1 MAQDI
6 ENCLLEKLNNDL
18 ESSKVPLAKKFKD
31 LIKLLKEKLESCSSS
46 DIPALRGQLYF
57 LNDIF
62 SECRALSEQNSGQ
75 SGSSAAAA
83 SEFPRSGVSLAPQ
96 VYSFDDEITSLEKS
110 LVPRGRID
118 CSFKATGIVGNG
130 GAGKSRICRLFL
142 TQPKVKRY
150 FIPRIWVDMSKR
162 SNEDNDPKIGIVKR
176 MLDSL
181 GVEEKILRTIFD
193 EHGLGGLICSSC

>member
-1 MAQDI
+1 MNAGHYQVKI
-6 ENCLLEKLNNDL
+6 LCFLLLSRR
-18 ESSKVPLAKKFKD
+18 SSRLCQRSTPRS
-31 LIKLLKEKLESCSSS
+31 KLL
-46 DIPALRGQLYF
+46 
-57 LNDIF
+57 
-62 SECRALSEQNSGQ
+62 EQNSGQ

>member
-62 SECRALSEQNSGQ
+62 SECRALS
-75 SGSSAAAA
+75 
-83 SEFPRSGVSLAPQ
+83 
-96 VYSFDDEITSLEKS
+96 
-110 LVPRGRID
+110 
-118 CSFKATGIVGNG
+118 
-130 GAGKSRICRLFL
+130 GKNTLLS
-142 TQPKVKRY
+142 PSV
-150 FIPRIWVDMSKR
+150 
-162 SNEDNDPKIGIVKR
+162 
-176 MLDSL
+176 
-181 GVEEKILRTIFD
+181 
-193 EHGLGGLICSSC
+193 